1 LTPLPA
7 FASLPAVSE
16 PVFQVIARRWRPRT
30 FGEIV
35 GQQHI
40 VRTLSNALANGRVA
54 HAYLFVGPRGTGK
67 TTTARILA
75 KALCCEGGP
84 KADFNP
90 DEPICREIEQ
100 GSYLDVVEIDAASN
114 RKLED
119 AQSIREA
126 CQVRPAGRFKVF
138 IIDEAHQLTKEAFN
152 ALLKTIEEPPPWVKF
167 VFATTE
173 SDKVLETIVSRC
185 QRLEFQPI
193 PEELIA
199 ERLEAIV
206 KADGIKADR
215 EALLAIARLAQGG
228 MRDSQ
233 SILDQII
240 TFAGRQVSEKD
251 VTDIYGLAS
260 VQQLKDLAAALARS
274 DGPALLAMADLF
286 HEEGRDLLR
295 IHADL
300 QSYVRAAVLDAVRS
314 GGRSA
319 RLGSEL
325 TSDILVR
332 MLDTLQQAESSIRH
346 GLSPRAA
353 FEVVLLRAAEQT
365 RHRSV
370 DALIRELGAATNGLP
385 TEPGQKKIGIS
396 PPSAP
401 SPSLART
408 PEPLAQPVTEPAR
421 ETGASSPDDGPPDDV
436 LEASVDASG
445 SNWSVSSDP
454 VEPAAPEA
462 PPARP
467 GAPEFDQALGA
478 IPSGVRA
485 KLKETLGAEFSQLR
499 SLKPGSLRR
508 PR

>member
-1 LTPLPA
+1 MTPAPA
-7 FASLPAVSE
+7 RATLRPVPEPA
-16 PVFQVIARRWRPRT
+16 FQVIARRWRPRA

-40 VRTLSNALANGRVA
+40 VRTLGNAIRGGRIA

-84 KADFNP
+84 KADFDP
-90 DEPICREIEQ
+90 DDPVCREIEQ

-114 RKLED
+114 RGIED
-119 AQSIREA
+119 AKSIREA

-138 IIDEAHQLTKEAFN
+138 IIDEVHQLSKDAFN

-167 VFATTE
+167 IFATTE

-193 PEELIA
+193 PDALIA
-199 ERLEAIV
+199 DRLEAIV
-206 KADGIKADR
+206 KADGIQADR

-240 TFAGRQVSEKD
+240 AFAGKKVAEKD
-251 VTDIYGLAS
+251 VLDIYGLAS
-260 VQQLKDLAAALARS
+260 ARELQDLAAALAKA
-274 DGPALLAMADLF
+274 DAPALLALADRF
-286 HEEGRDLLR
+286 HADGRDLLR

-300 QSYVRAAVLDAVRS
+300 QSHVRDAMLDAARS

-319 RLGSEL
+319 RLGAEL
-325 TSDILVR
+325 GSDTLVR
-332 MLDTLQQAESSIRH
+332 MLDTLQQAEASLRH
-346 GLSPRAA
+346 GLSPRAV
-353 FEVVLLRAAEQT
+353 FEVTLLKAAEQT

-370 DALIRELGAATNGLP
+370 DALIRDLSAAANGLP
-385 TEPGQKKIGIS
+385 REPGQKKIGTPPPAGS
-396 PPSAP
+396 PARPAP
-401 SPSLART
+401 T
-408 PEPLAQPVTEPAR
+408 PPAPRAEAASQPV
-421 ETGASSPDDGPPDDV
+421 SDGPPD
-436 LEASVDASG
+436 EALDTGEAFDAPPAEA
-445 SNWSVSSDP
+445 WP
-454 VEPAAPEA
+454 EPSTASAPKAVPET

-467 GAPEFDQALGA
+467 GTPEFDQALGA
-478 IPSGVRA
+478 IPPGVRA
-485 KLKETLGAEFSQLR
+485 RLKESLGAEFSQLR
-499 SLKPGSLRR
+499 PLKPGALRR

>member
-1 LTPLPA
+1 LTPAPA
-7 FASLPAVSE
+7 LATLRPVPEPA
-16 PVFQVIARRWRPRT
+16 FQVIARRWRPRA

-40 VRTLSNALANGRVA
+40 VRTLGNAIRGGRIA

-84 KADFNP
+84 KADFDP
-90 DEPICREIEQ
+90 DDPVCREIEQ

-114 RKLED
+114 RGIDD
-119 AQSIREA
+119 AKSIREA

-138 IIDEAHQLTKEAFN
+138 IIDEVHQLSKDAFN

-167 VFATTE
+167 IFATTE

-193 PEELIA
+193 PDALIA
-199 ERLEAIV
+199 DRLEAIV
-206 KADGIKADR
+206 KADGIQADR

-240 TFAGRQVSEKD
+240 AFAGKKVAEKD
-251 VTDIYGLAS
+251 VLDIYGLAS
-260 VQQLKDLAAALARS
+260 ARELQDLAAALAKADAS
-274 DGPALLAMADLF
+274 ALLALADRF
-286 HEEGRDLLR
+286 HADGRDLLR

-300 QSYVRAAVLDAVRS
+300 QSHVRAAMLDAARS

-319 RLGSEL
+319 RLGAEL
-325 TSDILVR
+325 GSDTLVR
-332 MLDTLQQAESSIRH
+332 MLDTLQQAEPSLRH
-346 GLSPRAA
+346 GLSPRAV
-353 FEVVLLRAAEQT
+353 FEVTLLKAAEQT

-370 DALIRELGAATNGLP
+370 DALIRDLSAAANGLP
-385 TEPGQKKIGIS
+385 REPGQKKIGT
-396 PPSAP
+396 PPPAVAPAAPAPVASA
-401 SPSLART
+401 A
-408 PEPLAQPVTEPAR
+408 PVASVASVPPAPP
-421 ETGASSPDDGPPDDV
+421 ADDGPPDDV
-436 LEASVDASG
+436 LDV
-445 SNWSVSSDP
+445 
-454 VEPAAPEA
+454 PEA
-462 PPARP
+462 AADLAESWPEPSTAAAQVLPEAAPARP

-478 IPSGVRA
+478 IPPGVRA

-499 SLKPGSLRR
+499 PLKPGALRR

>member
-1 LTPLPA
+1 MTASPA
-7 FASLPAVSE
+7 RATLRTVPEPA
-16 PVFQVIARRWRPRT
+16 FQVIARRWRPRT

-40 VRTLSNALANGRVA
+40 VRTLSNALKSDRIA

-75 KALCCEGGP
+75 KALCCSGGP
-84 KADFNP
+84 KADFDP
-90 DEPICREIEQ
+90 DEPACREIEQ

-114 RKLED
+114 RSIDD
-119 AQSIREA
+119 AKAIREA
-126 CQVRPAGRFKVF
+126 CQVRPAGRYKVF
-138 IIDEAHQLTKEAFN
+138 IVDEAHQLTKDAFN

-173 SDKVLETIVSRC
+173 ADKMLETIVSRC

-206 KADGIKADR
+206 KADGVKADR

-240 TFAGRQVSEKD
+240 AFAGKKVSEKD
-251 VTDIYGLAS
+251 VLDIYGLAS
-260 VQQLKDLAAALARS
+260 ARQLQDLASALARA
-274 DGPALLAMADLF
+274 DAPALLALADGF
-286 HEEGRDLLR
+286 HDEGRDLLR
-295 IHADL
+295 ILADL
-300 QSYVRAAVLDAVRS
+300 QSQVRLAVLEAVRS
-314 GGRSA
+314 GGKTS
-319 RLGSEL
+319 RLGAEL
-325 TSDILVR
+325 GSDVLVR
-332 MLDTLQQAESSIRH
+332 MLDILQQAEPSVRL

-353 FEVVLLRAAEQT
+353 FEIALLKAAEQT

-370 DALIRELGAATNGLP
+370 DALIRELGAAANGLP
-385 TEPGQKKIGIS
+385 REPGQKKIGAS
-396 PPSAP
+396 P
-401 SPSLART
+401 
-408 PEPLAQPVTEPAR
+408 
-421 ETGASSPDDGPPDDV
+421 
-436 LEASVDASG
+436 
-445 SNWSVSSDP
+445 
-454 VEPAAPEA
+454 PAAPEGPPDEVLDA
-462 PPARP
+462 SVPEPAAEAWPEPPAAAPAAGPAAANP

-478 IPSGVRA
+478 IPPGVRA

-499 SLKPGSLRR
+499 PIRPGSLRR

>member
-1 LTPLPA
+1 MPEPA
-7 FASLPAVSE
+7 
-16 PVFQVIARRWRPRT
+16 FQVIARRWRPRT

-40 VRTLSNALANGRVA
+40 VRTLSNAIASGRIA

-75 KALCCEGGP
+75 KALCCAGGP
-84 KADFNP
+84 KVDFDP
-90 DEPICREIEQ
+90 EEPACREIEQ

-114 RKLED
+114 RTLED
-119 AQSIREA
+119 AKSIREA

-138 IIDEAHQLTKEAFN
+138 IVDEAHQLTKEAFN

-193 PEELIA
+193 PDELIA
-199 ERLEAIV
+199 DRLEAIV
-206 KADGIKADR
+206 KADGVQAER

-240 TFAGRQVSEKD
+240 AFAGKKVAEKD
-251 VTDIYGLAS
+251 VLDIYGLAS
-260 VQQLKDLAAALARS
+260 ARELQDLAAALAQA
-274 DGPALLAMADLF
+274 DAPALLALADRF
-286 HEEGRDLLR
+286 HADGRDLLR

-300 QSYVRAAVLDAVRS
+300 QGLVRAALLDAVRA
-314 GGRSA
+314 GGRGS
-319 RLGSEL
+319 RLGAEL
-325 TSDILVR
+325 ASDTLVR
-332 MLDTLQQAESSIRH
+332 MLDTLQQAEPGIRH

-353 FEVVLLRAAEQT
+353 FEVALLKAAEQT

-370 DALIRELGAATNGLP
+370 DALIRELGAAANGLP
-385 TEPGQKKIGIS
+385 REPGQKKIGT
-396 PPSAP
+396 PPPAAP
-401 SPSLART
+401 RAPAAPT
-408 PEPLAQPVTEPAR
+408 PPPPAAQAPIPAP
-421 ETGASSPDDGPPDDV
+421 ADDGPPDEVLDV
-436 LEASVDASG
+436 
-445 SNWSVSSDP
+445 P
-454 VEPAAPEA
+454 EPAGAPAEAWPEPGPASAPAPEA

-467 GAPEFDQALGA
+467 GAPEFDQALGS
-478 IPSGVRA
+478 IPPSVRSR
-485 KLKETLGAEFSQLR
+485 LKETLGAEFSQLR
-499 SLKPGSLRR
+499 PLKPGALRR

>member
-1 LTPLPA
+1 LTPAPA
-7 FASLPAVSE
+7 RATLRPVPEPA
-16 PVFQVIARRWRPRT
+16 FQVIARRWRPRT

-40 VRTLSNALANGRVA
+40 VRTLANAITGGRIA

-84 KADFNP
+84 KVDFDP
-90 DEPICREIEQ
+90 DEPACREIEQ
-100 GSYLDVVEIDAASN
+100 GSYLDVIEIDAASN

-126 CQVRPAGRFKVF
+126 CQVRPSGRFKVF
-138 IIDEAHQLTKEAFN
+138 IVDEAHQLTKEAFN

-193 PEELIA
+193 PDALIA
-199 ERLEAIV
+199 DRLEAIV
-206 KADGIKADR
+206 KADGVQADR

-240 TFAGRQVSEKD
+240 AFAGKTVAEKD
-251 VTDIYGLAS
+251 VLDIYGLAS
-260 VQQLKDLAAALARS
+260 ARELQDLAAALARA
-274 DGPALLAMADLF
+274 DAPALLALADRF
-286 HEEGRDLLR
+286 HAEGRDLLR
-295 IHADL
+295 IQADL
-300 QSYVRAAVLDAVRS
+300 QSHVRDAMLDAARS

-319 RLGSEL
+319 RLGAELGSE
-325 TSDILVR
+325 TLVR
-332 MLDTLQQAESSIRH
+332 MLDTLQQAEPSLRH
-346 GLSPRAA
+346 GLSPRAV
-353 FEVVLLRAAEQT
+353 FEVTLLKAAEQT

-370 DALIRELGAATNGLP
+370 DALIRELGAAANGLP
-385 TEPGQKKIGIS
+385 REPGQKKIGTPPPAATAPAPAPRAVS
-396 PPSAP
+396 PPPPRPVGTESAP
-401 SPSLART
+401 VA
-408 PEPLAQPVTEPAR
+408 
-421 ETGASSPDDGPPDDV
+421 DGPPDEV
-436 LEASVDASG
+436 LDTAEAFPSPAAEAWPEASAS
-445 SNWSVSSDP
+445 SA
-454 VEPAAPEA
+454 PAVPET

-467 GAPEFDQALGA
+467 GTPDFDQALGA
-478 IPSGVRA
+478 IPPGVRA
-485 KLKETLGAEFSQLR
+485 RLRETLGAEFSQLR
-499 SLKPGSLRR
+499 PLKPGALRR